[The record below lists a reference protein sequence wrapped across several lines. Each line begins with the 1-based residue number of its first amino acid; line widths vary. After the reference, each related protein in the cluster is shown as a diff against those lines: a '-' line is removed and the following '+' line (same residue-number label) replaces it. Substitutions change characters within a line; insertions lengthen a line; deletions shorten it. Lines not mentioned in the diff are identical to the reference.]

1 MAPIAPLKMLV
12 APAAKA
18 IIRLSDSLT
27 YDDVPCVVEAREDS
41 CPYLATFPT
50 LRLSSLLIPS
60 TASSNPR
67 YSKRRATRGATV
79 LVQRNLIPLHQRR
92 DCRHCGRGAI

>member
-18 IIRLSDSLT
+18 IVRLSESLT

-41 CPYLATFPT
+41 CPYLGHVPYFAPK
-50 LRLSSLLIPS
+50 L
-60 TASSNPR
+60 ASDIEHR
-67 YSKRRATRGATV
+67 E
-79 LVQRNLIPLHQRR
+79 Q
-92 DCRHCGRGAI
+92 